1 MEAFFTYKVII
12 TIIMALFWSLF
23 FLHKQEVRREMIIL
37 SVFSLIL
44 LPLTISAPSLSSQ
57 VQVTLAEMKLVD
69 LVFIFVS
76 AGIAGVIFHEIF
88 GKHYHRIPKTQ
99 KKKAHEHTVMT
110 QYWLLRLFFLVLAFV
125 WTIILLSFFF
135 GLSAP
140 FAVFLAAVFVLV
152 YIASHRHDLLVDG
165 LMSGALTAF
174 LVLLCGAVAGLFATP
189 EGLTTLLLIA
199 GALGLALGP
208 AYEYVR
214 RFELI

>member
-23 FLHKQEVRREMIIL
+23 FLHKREVRREMIIL
-37 SVFSLIL
+37 SIFSLIL
-44 LPLTISAPSLSSQ
+44 LPLTISAPSISSQ
-57 VQVTLAEMKLVD
+57 TAATLADMQFAD
-69 LVFIFVS
+69 LIFIFAT
-76 AGIAGVIFHEIF
+76 AGIAGVVFHEIF

-99 KKKAHEHTVMT
+99 KKKAHEHRVMS

-125 WTIILLSFFF
+125 WTVILLSLFF
-135 GLSAP
+135 GLAAP
-140 FAVFLAAVFVLV
+140 FAVFLASVFVLV

-174 LVLLCGAVAGLFATP
+174 LVLLGGAVAGLFATP
-189 EGLTTLLLIA
+189 EGLMTLLLIA